1 MQGNV
6 SPAAISRK
14 LAEEH
19 PTGQF
24 LVNMTSHR
32 LAQWFS
38 VFQLFL
44 VIETHCVSPLPARR

>member
-38 VFQLFL
+38 VFQLFFGY
-44 VIETHCVSPLPARR
+44 

>member
-6 SPAAISRK
+6 SPAAIGRK
-14 LAEEH
+14 LAEED

-32 LAQWFS
+32 LVQPF
-38 VFQLFL
+38 
-44 VIETHCVSPLPARR
+44 I